1 MPRDR
6 VVTMGK
12 VTPREAHDAALK
24 KAIKLHSPYVIIQG
38 SLVNSTRLWAVVFA
52 APMGGDREV
61 VMQSDKMSSCTRLR
75 NRLNRAWAQGYWAS
89 SSKGQG
95 I

>member
-12 VTPREAHDAALK
+12 VTPQEAHEAALK
-24 KAIKLHSPYVIIQG
+24 KCVKLHSPYETVQG
-38 SLVNSTRLWAVVFA
+38 SLVNASKLWAIVFT
-52 APMGGDREV
+52 APMGGDREL
-61 VMQSDKMSSCTRLR
+61 VMQSDKMENCIRLR

-89 SSKGQG
+89 SNKGQA